1 MRNRDNPFGAH
12 IDWHAWIREER
23 VRRLLAIPLFMEAGS
38 LFQSASRLW
47 KGRFGQGRVR
57 GAELASLGRQL
68 MRRAQEWNHSTL
80 GWADSPLK
88 PAAPGEA
95 VGPLIAQYRDD
106 RSYHPCDPDDRGKHP
121 MAARR
126 LAMAAGMLVAGD
138 LPAIR
143 LTGDHLYADKEAD
156 RWEDELEK
164 LEDSPCFEPP
174 NPPSDASAL
183 IELGHRAFYRTC
195 GDLAH
200 TMAVTL
206 ANSTGSRREG
216 ASDELKTGIDRWYAY
231 SAAFAEQGDSRFTRF
246 VLSAPEDER
255 AALKAKRDDACHY
268 CHCLTHRNYAGDVEL
283 RRAAA
288 VISALIEA
296 LLCFADLKPDCWDG
310 GDLGPNRLPSRE
322 EFIRALT
329 QPDKLLTD

>member
-1 MRNRDNPFGAH
+1 MRHRNNPFGAH
-12 IDWHAWIREER
+12 IDWYAWIRQER

-38 LFQSASRLW
+38 LFQGAARLW
-47 KGRFGQGRVR
+47 KGRFGHGRVR
-57 GAELASLGRQL
+57 GGELADLGRSL
-68 MRRAQEWNHSTL
+68 MGRAQDWNHSTL

-88 PAAPGEA
+88 SAAPGEA

-106 RSYHPCDPDDRGKHP
+106 RSYHAKDAEYRLKQP

-126 LAMAAGMLVAGD
+126 LAVAAGMLVAGD

-156 RWEDELEK
+156 SWEDELEK

-174 NPPSDASAL
+174 DPSSDPSAL
-183 IELGHRAFYRTC
+183 IELGHRAFHRTC

-206 ANSTGSRREG
+206 ANAVGTRRED
-216 ASDELKTGIDRWYAY
+216 ASKELRDGIDRWYAY
-231 SAAFAEQGDSRFTRF
+231 AAAFAEEGDACYERF
-246 VLSAPEDER
+246 VGLAPEAER
-255 AALKAKRDDACHY
+255 EALRAKRDSGGHY
-268 CHCLTHRNYAGDVEL
+268 CHCLTHRNYAGSVEL

-288 VISALIEA
+288 VVSALIEA

-310 GDLGPNRLPSRE
+310 GDLGTNRLPSRE
-322 EFIRALT
+322 DFIRAMT
-329 QPDKLLTD
+329 QPDKLLTA